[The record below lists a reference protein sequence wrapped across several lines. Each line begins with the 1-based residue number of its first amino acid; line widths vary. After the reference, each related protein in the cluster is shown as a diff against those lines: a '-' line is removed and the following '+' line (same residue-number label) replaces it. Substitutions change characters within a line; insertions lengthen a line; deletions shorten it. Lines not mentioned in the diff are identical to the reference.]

1 MREESLVSTLQGSFA
16 CGCKSPRFSLAFHSM
31 PEDHPFQSV
40 VAVVDVVVVY
50 DANIKN
56 KIELASAALIS
67 FA

>member
-1 MREESLVSTLQGSFA
+1 
-16 CGCKSPRFSLAFHSM
+16 M